1 MGRESAAGIRR
12 RRAREVGEIE
22 ATEKEEVEKEKDLS
36 EENTNV
42 DIVPR

>member
-12 RRAREVGEIE
+12 RRARAVEEIE
-22 ATEKEEVEKEKDLS
+22 AAEKEDAEKEKDLS
-36 EENTNV
+36 EENTKV